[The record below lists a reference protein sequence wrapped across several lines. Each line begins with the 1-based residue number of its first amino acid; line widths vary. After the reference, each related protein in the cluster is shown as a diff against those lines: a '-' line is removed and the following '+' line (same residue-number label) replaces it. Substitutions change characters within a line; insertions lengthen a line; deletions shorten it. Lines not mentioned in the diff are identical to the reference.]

1 MIRVHDP
8 KLSDVPMGVRV
19 RVSAGNYTHEMQQRT
34 YMPGSVRV
42 PTDQPLGA
50 LAQRM
55 LEPRGEDSLFQWV
68 FFMGMLTRTEYI
80 EGYVIEPLARQ
91 MMERDPSL
99 KKAFEAKLQRD
110 PAFAGDPNA
119 RLAWFYERTPYY

>member
-50 LAQRM
+50 LAQMM
-55 LEPRGEDSLFQWV
+55 LEPRGEDSLFQWG
-68 FFMGMLTRTEYI
+68 FFIGMLTGTEYI
-80 EGYVIEPLARQ
+80 EGHVIAPRPRQ
-91 MMERDPSL
+91 MMDTETPL
-99 KKAFEAKLQRD
+99 KTAVEAKL
-110 PAFAGDPNA
+110 
-119 RLAWFYERTPYY
+119 